1 MNRAGE
7 MRQPV
12 TAKLES
18 TGLGVA
24 AGDTVAVEPGVVPLV
39 PLAPFVLLVPR
50 VPLVEL
56 VDDAVLD
63 DEWEPEPVL
72 PGDGDD
78 DPLDDGGATAP
89 LVYELPLAE

>member
-1 MNRAGE
+1 MTSAGE

-24 AGDTVAVEPGVVPLV
+24 AGDSVAVEPGVVPLV
-39 PLAPFVLLVPR
+39 PFVLLVPL

-56 VDDAVLD
+56 ADEAVLD